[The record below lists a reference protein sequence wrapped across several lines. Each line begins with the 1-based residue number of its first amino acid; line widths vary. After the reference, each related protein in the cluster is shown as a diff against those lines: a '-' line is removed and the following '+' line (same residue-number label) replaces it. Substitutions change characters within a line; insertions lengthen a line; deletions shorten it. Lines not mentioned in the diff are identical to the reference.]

1 MAMKKIYIGFFLAYE
16 GETASHMD
24 KSSILARFEFSWQ
37 VQAQLRRSADMLWPV
52 NSQTEGGRVGWGS
65 ESLWGLSKLLFCRF
79 PSVLSQGLDTS

>member
-37 VQAQLRRSADMLWPV
+37 VQAQLWRSADMLWPV
-52 NSQTEGGRVGWGS
+52 NSQTEGGLGFRIPVGTIQAS
-65 ESLWGLSKLLFCRF
+65 FLQVSLCPF
-79 PSVLSQGLDTS
+79 PRS